1 MYMITSATSEKNIGE
16 VKTPAPSRAAGKT
29 TPAANATATVMGVQ
43 KAQIS
48 ELLSSLSLAQGK
60 LPESLSA
67 KQNTL
72 IRYLSALDGGHAAE
86 LGKNTNPTAKQVG
99 SLVSRLIGKFPDLN
113 RQISDTLSRQGLSGK
128 SGDAL
133 SAEISQNLANL
144 PKIIQEGAPAGRALV
159 EFFAQSAIARLD
171 PKKLN
176 QTLVKQMNNSGLSTV
191 ADTTPRQQREIAKVL
206 DSTVAFI
213 YRNQNRPAG
222 TSVSATASGTA
233 ERSSAG
239 GDFTDPTYRNPV
251 QNRQTSTPQ
260 LSAGEQSALMDK
272 VRNLLSGAAQTAISA
287 RLIEAPG
294 QGAAGEDAD
303 VSEESLN
310 KAEQMLRQFVKEH
323 PGSSDRQPSDLSDA
337 LKQAAASRTGTTTL
351 VDLASGKKTEQTAVD
366 TGATRKT
373 SGQTQETP
381 GEQQTRITQEIAR
394 NFSII
399 HKSFNLDTI
408 EKAVAAI
415 RDLQKQQTLKAENQT
430 VTEQS
435 ADETANPDDLKTV
448 GKMMKSM
455 LSSNN
460 QETAKPSAES
470 QQTVAAKTAVD
481 PQNVPAKTAETESPQ
496 AAAKTTVDLQN
507 AAAKTAAAE
516 TTTAAAKTTVDSQNA
531 PAKTVAAETQQ
542 AAAKTTVN
550 SQNAPAKTVATETQQ
565 AAAKTTVDPQNAPA
579 KTVAAETT
587 TAAAKTTV
595 DPQNAPAKTAAAET
609 TTAAAKTTVDPQNAP
624 AKTAAA
630 ETQQAAAKTTVDP
643 QNATAKTAA
652 AETTTAAAK
661 TTVDP
666 QNAPA
671 KTVAAETTTAAAKT
685 AVDSQNALAK
695 TAAAETP
702 ASVAK
707 TTVDSQNAAEKTAA
721 AETPQAA
728 AKTTVD
734 SQNASA
740 KTAAA
745 ETTTAAAKTTVDPQN
760 APAKTVAAE
769 TTTAT
774 AKTTVDPQNAP
785 AKTVAPET
793 QQAAAKTTVDPQNAV
808 AKTTAAET
816 PQAAAKTTVDPQNAT
831 AKTAATETTASA
843 AKTTVDSQNT
853 AAKTAS
859 AVPQVKNNADP
870 QKAGIREQAA
880 TEPKQTRSTAE
891 MIYQQN
897 KQSVTRTDETI
908 RSKPEQ
914 PSAATARTTDS
925 RAETPTGAEV
935 EKRGL
940 FRKIAGLF
948 TRSESAAAARPADS
962 PQQRPAVQLETPVTA
977 KPVETGTAS
986 PVKTQITATG
996 LNQIMQDF
1004 ADPSIP
1010 DNMKRNAR
1018 NIEQMFN
1025 ASLADTPS
1033 LLQWL
1038 NYMDNPLSGNS
1049 SMSKGLRAWA
1059 SMLVA
1064 VRLKQFGINVEEELR
1079 SPRGKMLKL
1088 LQDGA
1093 DVGDSEQ
1100 WPQKMLDNLTR
1111 HLDTLHNSAQQTRN
1125 EGNVWP
1131 FYLPLPTPKENR
1143 RENCM
1148 LLKRSKSE
1156 EGQDH
1161 GLDLN
1166 FYFEIAPFG
1175 SIGIKVNYN
1184 SPDLKLRA
1192 TAESYDGYSRLRET
1206 LHLLQKRFSELG
1218 LNSSDF
1224 ECRRGSV
1231 KHPSDYTDQE
1241 LQFMQDDEFDGWR
1254 V

>member
-29 TPAANATATVMGVQ
+29 TPAANATATATVMGVQ

-206 DSTVAFI
+206 DSTVSFI

-294 QGAAGEDAD
+294 PGAAGEDAD

-507 AAAKTAAAE
+507 ATAKTAAAE

-531 PAKTVAAETQQ
+531 
-542 AAAKTTVN
+542 AAKT
-550 SQNAPAKTVATETQQ
+550 A
-565 AAAKTTVDPQNAPA
+565 
-579 KTVAAETT
+579 AAETT

-595 DPQNAPAKTAAAET
+595 DSQSAPAKTAAAET

-630 ETQQAAAKTTVDP
+630 ET
-643 QNATAKTAA
+643 
-652 AETTTAAAK
+652 TTAA
-661 TTVDP
+661 
-666 QNAPA
+666 
-671 KTVAAETTTAAAKT
+671 
-685 AVDSQNALAK
+685 
-695 TAAAETP
+695 
-702 ASVAK
+702 
-707 TTVDSQNAAEKTAA
+707 
-721 AETPQAA
+721 
-728 AKTTVD
+728 
-734 SQNASA
+734 
-740 KTAAA
+740 
-745 ETTTAAAKTTVDPQN
+745 
-760 APAKTVAAE
+760 
-769 TTTAT
+769 

-843 AKTTVDSQNT
+843 AKNTVDSQNT

-914 PSAATARTTDS
+914 PSAATARTADA

-962 PQQRPAVQLETPVTA
+962 PQQRPAVQIETPVTA

>member
-206 DSTVAFI
+206 DSTVSFI

-294 QGAAGEDAD
+294 PGAAGEDAD

-470 QQTVAAKTAVD
+470 QQTVAAKTAVA

-516 TTTAAAKTTVDSQNA
+516 TTTAAAKTTVD
-531 PAKTVAAETQQ
+531 
-542 AAAKTTVN
+542 
-550 SQNAPAKTVATETQQ
+550 
-565 AAAKTTVDPQNAPA
+565 PQNAP
-579 KTVAAETT
+579 
-587 TAAAKTTV
+587 
-595 DPQNAPAKTAAAET
+595 
-609 TTAAAKTTVDPQNAP
+609 
-624 AKTAAA
+624 
-630 ETQQAAAKTTVDP
+630 
-643 QNATAKTAA
+643 
-652 AETTTAAAK
+652 
-661 TTVDP
+661 
-666 QNAPA
+666 
-671 KTVAAETTTAAAKT
+671 
-685 AVDSQNALAK
+685 
-695 TAAAETP
+695 
-702 ASVAK
+702 
-707 TTVDSQNAAEKTAA
+707 
-721 AETPQAA
+721 
-728 AKTTVD
+728 
-734 SQNASA
+734 
-740 KTAAA
+740 
-745 ETTTAAAKTTVDPQN
+745 
-760 APAKTVAAE
+760 
-769 TTTAT
+769 
-774 AKTTVDPQNAP
+774 
-785 AKTVAPET
+785 
-793 QQAAAKTTVDPQNAV
+793 
-808 AKTTAAET
+808 
-816 PQAAAKTTVDPQNAT
+816 
-831 AKTAATETTASA
+831 AKTAATETTAST
-843 AKTTVDSQNT
+843 AKNTVDSQNT

-914 PSAATARTTDS
+914 PSAATARTADA

>member
-29 TPAANATATVMGVQ
+29 TSAANATATVMGVQ

-206 DSTVAFI
+206 DSTVSFI

-294 QGAAGEDAD
+294 PGAAGEDAD

-507 AAAKTAAAE
+507 ATAKTAAAE

-531 PAKTVAAETQQ
+531 A
-542 AAAKTTVN
+542 
-550 SQNAPAKTVATETQQ
+550 
-565 AAAKTTVDPQNAPA
+565 
-579 KTVAAETT
+579 
-587 TAAAKTTV
+587 
-595 DPQNAPAKTAAAET
+595 AKTAAAET
-609 TTAAAKTTVDPQNAP
+609 TTAAAKTAVDPQNVP
-624 AKTAAA
+624 
-630 ETQQAAAKTTVDP
+630 
-643 QNATAKTAA
+643 
-652 AETTTAAAK
+652 
-661 TTVDP
+661 
-666 QNAPA
+666 
-671 KTVAAETTTAAAKT
+671 
-685 AVDSQNALAK
+685 
-695 TAAAETP
+695 
-702 ASVAK
+702 
-707 TTVDSQNAAEKTAA
+707 
-721 AETPQAA
+721 
-728 AKTTVD
+728 
-734 SQNASA
+734 A

-785 AKTVAPET
+785 AKTVAAET
-793 QQAAAKTTVDPQNAV
+793 PQAVAKTTVVPQNAP

-914 PSAATARTTDS
+914 PSAATARTADA

-962 PQQRPAVQLETPVTA
+962 PQQRPAVQIETPVTA

-1018 NIEQMFN
+1018 NIEQMFS

>member
-206 DSTVAFI
+206 DSTVSFI

-294 QGAAGEDAD
+294 PGAAGEDAD

-516 TTTAAAKTTVDSQNA
+516 T
-531 PAKTVAAETQQ
+531 
-542 AAAKTTVN
+542 
-550 SQNAPAKTVATETQQ
+550 
-565 AAAKTTVDPQNAPA
+565 PQ
-579 KTVAAETT
+579 
-587 TAAAKTTV
+587 AAAKTTV
-595 DPQNAPAKTAAAET
+595 DPQNAPAKTAA
-609 TTAAAKTTVDPQNAP
+609 
-624 AKTAAA
+624 
-630 ETQQAAAKTTVDP
+630 
-643 QNATAKTAA
+643 
-652 AETTTAAAK
+652 
-661 TTVDP
+661 
-666 QNAPA
+666 
-671 KTVAAETTTAAAKT
+671 
-685 AVDSQNALAK
+685 
-695 TAAAETP
+695 
-702 ASVAK
+702 
-707 TTVDSQNAAEKTAA
+707 
-721 AETPQAA
+721 
-728 AKTTVD
+728 
-734 SQNASA
+734 
-740 KTAAA
+740 
-745 ETTTAAAKTTVDPQN
+745 
-760 APAKTVAAE
+760 
-769 TTTAT
+769 
-774 AKTTVDPQNAP
+774 
-785 AKTVAPET
+785 
-793 QQAAAKTTVDPQNAV
+793 
-808 AKTTAAET
+808 
-816 PQAAAKTTVDPQNAT
+816 
-831 AKTAATETTASA
+831 TETTASA
-843 AKTTVDSQNT
+843 AKNTVDSQNT

-914 PSAATARTTDS
+914 PSAATARTADA

>member
-206 DSTVAFI
+206 DSTVSFI

-294 QGAAGEDAD
+294 PGAAGEDAD

-470 QQTVAAKTAVD
+470 QQTVAAKTAVA

-496 AAAKTTVDLQN
+496 
-507 AAAKTAAAE
+507 
-516 TTTAAAKTTVDSQNA
+516 
-531 PAKTVAAETQQ
+531 
-542 AAAKTTVN
+542 
-550 SQNAPAKTVATETQQ
+550 
-565 AAAKTTVDPQNAPA
+565 
-579 KTVAAETT
+579 
-587 TAAAKTTV
+587 AAAKTTV

-643 QNATAKTAA
+643 QNA
-652 AETTTAAAK
+652 
-661 TTVDP
+661 P
-666 QNAPA
+666 
-671 KTVAAETTTAAAKT
+671 
-685 AVDSQNALAK
+685 
-695 TAAAETP
+695 
-702 ASVAK
+702 
-707 TTVDSQNAAEKTAA
+707 
-721 AETPQAA
+721 
-728 AKTTVD
+728 
-734 SQNASA
+734 
-740 KTAAA
+740 
-745 ETTTAAAKTTVDPQN
+745 
-760 APAKTVAAE
+760 
-769 TTTAT
+769 
-774 AKTTVDPQNAP
+774 
-785 AKTVAPET
+785 
-793 QQAAAKTTVDPQNAV
+793 
-808 AKTTAAET
+808 
-816 PQAAAKTTVDPQNAT
+816 

-843 AKTTVDSQNT
+843 AKNTVDSQNT

-914 PSAATARTTDS
+914 PSAATARTADA

>member
-29 TPAANATATVMGVQ
+29 TSAANATATVMGVQ

-206 DSTVAFI
+206 DSTVSFI

-294 QGAAGEDAD
+294 PGAAGEDAD

-516 TTTAAAKTTVDSQNA
+516 TTTAAAKTTVD
-531 PAKTVAAETQQ
+531 
-542 AAAKTTVN
+542 
-550 SQNAPAKTVATETQQ
+550 
-565 AAAKTTVDPQNAPA
+565 
-579 KTVAAETT
+579 
-587 TAAAKTTV
+587 
-595 DPQNAPAKTAAAET
+595 PQNAPAKTAAAET

-624 AKTAAA
+624 AKTVAP
-630 ETQQAAAKTTVDP
+630 ETQQ
-643 QNATAKTAA
+643 
-652 AETTTAAAK
+652 AAAK

-671 KTVAAETTTAAAKT
+671 KTVAT
-685 AVDSQNALAK
+685 
-695 TAAAETP
+695 
-702 ASVAK
+702 
-707 TTVDSQNAAEKTAA
+707 
-721 AETPQAA
+721 ETPQAA

-734 SQNASA
+734 PQNASA

-769 TTTAT
+769 T
-774 AKTTVDPQNAP
+774 
-785 AKTVAPET
+785 
-793 QQAAAKTTVDPQNAV
+793 
-808 AKTTAAET
+808 
-816 PQAAAKTTVDPQNAT
+816 PQAAAKTTVDPQNAAAKT
-831 AKTAATETTASA
+831 TAAETQQAAAKTTVDSQNAPAKTAAAETTASA

-914 PSAATARTTDS
+914 PSAATARTADA

>member
-294 QGAAGEDAD
+294 PGAAGEDAD

-481 PQNVPAKTAETESPQ
+481 PQNATDKTAAAETPQAEAKTTVDSQNATVKTAAAETPQAAAKTTVVPQNATAKTAAAETPQ
-496 AAAKTTVDLQN
+496 AAAKTTVDPQN
-507 AAAKTAAAE
+507 APAKTAAAETPQATAKTTVDSQNAHAKTVAPETQQAAAKTTVDSQNAATKTAAAGTPQAAAKTTVDPQNAPAKTVAPETTTAAAKTAVDSQNALAKTAATETPQAAAKTTVDSQNVAAKTTAAETTTAAAKTTVDPQNALAKTTAAE

-531 PAKTVAAETQQ
+531 PAKTVA
-542 AAAKTTVN
+542 
-550 SQNAPAKTVATETQQ
+550 TETQQ
-565 AAAKTTVDPQNAPA
+565 A
-579 KTVAAETT
+579 
-587 TAAAKTTV
+587 
-595 DPQNAPAKTAAAET
+595 
-609 TTAAAKTTVDPQNAP
+609 
-624 AKTAAA
+624 
-630 ETQQAAAKTTVDP
+630 
-643 QNATAKTAA
+643 
-652 AETTTAAAK
+652 
-661 TTVDP
+661 
-666 QNAPA
+666 
-671 KTVAAETTTAAAKT
+671 
-685 AVDSQNALAK
+685 
-695 TAAAETP
+695 
-702 ASVAK
+702 
-707 TTVDSQNAAEKTAA
+707 
-721 AETPQAA
+721 
-728 AKTTVD
+728 
-734 SQNASA
+734 
-740 KTAAA
+740 
-745 ETTTAAAKTTVDPQN
+745 
-760 APAKTVAAE
+760 
-769 TTTAT
+769 
-774 AKTTVDPQNAP
+774 
-785 AKTVAPET
+785 
-793 QQAAAKTTVDPQNAV
+793 
-808 AKTTAAET
+808 
-816 PQAAAKTTVDPQNAT
+816 
-831 AKTAATETTASA
+831 A

-853 AAKTAS
+853 AAKTAP
-859 AVPQVKNNADP
+859 AVPQVKDNADL

-914 PSAATARTTDS
+914 PSAATARTADA

-962 PQQRPAVQLETPVTA
+962 PQQRPAVQIETPVTA
-977 KPVETGTAS
+977 KQVETGTAS

-1038 NYMDNPLSGNS
+1038 NYIDNPLSGNS

-1156 EGQDH
+1156 DGQDH

>member
-29 TPAANATATVMGVQ
+29 TPAANATATATVMGVQ

-206 DSTVAFI
+206 DSTVSFI

-294 QGAAGEDAD
+294 PGAAGEDAD

-507 AAAKTAAAE
+507 AAAKTAPAE
-516 TTTAAAKTTVDSQNA
+516 TPQAAAKTTVDSQNA
-531 PAKTVAAETQQ
+531 AEKTAAAET
-542 AAAKTTVN
+542 
-550 SQNAPAKTVATETQQ
+550 PQ
-565 AAAKTTVDPQNAPA
+565 AAAKTTVDSQSAP
-579 KTVAAETT
+579 
-587 TAAAKTTV
+587 
-595 DPQNAPAKTAAAET
+595 
-609 TTAAAKTTVDPQNAP
+609 
-624 AKTAAA
+624 
-630 ETQQAAAKTTVDP
+630 
-643 QNATAKTAA
+643 AKTAA

-707 TTVDSQNAAEKTAA
+707 TTVDSQNASAKTAA
-721 AETPQAA
+721 AETPQA
-728 AKTTVD
+728 T
-734 SQNASA
+734 
-740 KTAAA
+740 
-745 ETTTAAAKTTVDPQN
+745 AKTTVDPQN

-769 TTTAT
+769 TQQAA

-785 AKTVAPET
+785 AKT
-793 QQAAAKTTVDPQNAV
+793 
-808 AKTTAAET
+808 
-816 PQAAAKTTVDPQNAT
+816 
-831 AKTAATETTASA
+831 AATETTASA
-843 AKTTVDSQNT
+843 AKNTVDSQNT

-914 PSAATARTTDS
+914 PSAATARTADA

>member
-206 DSTVAFI
+206 DSTVSFI

-294 QGAAGEDAD
+294 PGAAGEDAD

-516 TTTAAAKTTVDSQNA
+516 TTTAAAKTTVDPQNA

-542 AAAKTTVN
+542 AAAKTTV
-550 SQNAPAKTVATETQQ
+550 
-565 AAAKTTVDPQNAPA
+565 DPQNAP
-579 KTVAAETT
+579 
-587 TAAAKTTV
+587 
-595 DPQNAPAKTAAAET
+595 
-609 TTAAAKTTVDPQNAP
+609 
-624 AKTAAA
+624 
-630 ETQQAAAKTTVDP
+630 
-643 QNATAKTAA
+643 
-652 AETTTAAAK
+652 
-661 TTVDP
+661 
-666 QNAPA
+666 
-671 KTVAAETTTAAAKT
+671 
-685 AVDSQNALAK
+685 
-695 TAAAETP
+695 
-702 ASVAK
+702 
-707 TTVDSQNAAEKTAA
+707 
-721 AETPQAA
+721 
-728 AKTTVD
+728 
-734 SQNASA
+734 
-740 KTAAA
+740 
-745 ETTTAAAKTTVDPQN
+745 
-760 APAKTVAAE
+760 
-769 TTTAT
+769 
-774 AKTTVDPQNAP
+774 
-785 AKTVAPET
+785 
-793 QQAAAKTTVDPQNAV
+793 
-808 AKTTAAET
+808 
-816 PQAAAKTTVDPQNAT
+816 

-843 AKTTVDSQNT
+843 AKNTVDSQNT

-914 PSAATARTTDS
+914 PSAATARTADA

>member
-1 MYMITSATSEKNIGE
+1 MITSATSEKNIGE
-16 VKTPAPSRAAGKT
+16 VKTHAPSRAAGKA

-206 DSTVAFI
+206 DSTVSFI

-233 ERSSAG
+233 EHSSAG

-460 QETAKPSAES
+460 QETAKPSAVS

-496 AAAKTTVDLQN
+496 AAAKTTVDPQN
-507 AAAKTAAAE
+507 ATAKTA
-516 TTTAAAKTTVDSQNA
+516 
-531 PAKTVAAETQQ
+531 
-542 AAAKTTVN
+542 
-550 SQNAPAKTVATETQQ
+550 
-565 AAAKTTVDPQNAPA
+565 
-579 KTVAAETT
+579 AAETT

-609 TTAAAKTTVDPQNAP
+609 TTAAAKTTVDPQNA
-624 AKTAAA
+624 T
-630 ETQQAAAKTTVDP
+630 
-643 QNATAKTAA
+643 
-652 AETTTAAAK
+652 
-661 TTVDP
+661 
-666 QNAPA
+666 
-671 KTVAAETTTAAAKT
+671 
-685 AVDSQNALAK
+685 
-695 TAAAETP
+695 
-702 ASVAK
+702 
-707 TTVDSQNAAEKTAA
+707 
-721 AETPQAA
+721 
-728 AKTTVD
+728 
-734 SQNASA
+734 A

-785 AKTVAPET
+785 AKTVAAET
-793 QQAAAKTTVDPQNAV
+793 QQAAAKTTDDSQNAA

-816 PQAAAKTTVDPQNAT
+816 PQAAAKTTVDPQNAP
-831 AKTAATETTASA
+831 AKTTAAETQQAA
-843 AKTTVDSQNT
+843 AKTTVDPQNT

>member
-1 MYMITSATSEKNIGE
+1 MITSATSEKNIGE
-16 VKTPAPSRAAGKT
+16 VKTHAPSRAAGKA

-206 DSTVAFI
+206 DSTVSFI

-233 ERSSAG
+233 EHSSAG

-460 QETAKPSAES
+460 QETAKPSAVS

-516 TTTAAAKTTVDSQNA
+516 TTTAAAKTTVD
-531 PAKTVAAETQQ
+531 
-542 AAAKTTVN
+542 
-550 SQNAPAKTVATETQQ
+550 
-565 AAAKTTVDPQNAPA
+565 
-579 KTVAAETT
+579 
-587 TAAAKTTV
+587 
-595 DPQNAPAKTAAAET
+595 PQNAPAKTAAAET
-609 TTAAAKTTVDPQNAP
+609 TTAAAKTTVDPQNA
-624 AKTAAA
+624 T
-630 ETQQAAAKTTVDP
+630 
-643 QNATAKTAA
+643 
-652 AETTTAAAK
+652 
-661 TTVDP
+661 
-666 QNAPA
+666 
-671 KTVAAETTTAAAKT
+671 
-685 AVDSQNALAK
+685 
-695 TAAAETP
+695 
-702 ASVAK
+702 
-707 TTVDSQNAAEKTAA
+707 
-721 AETPQAA
+721 
-728 AKTTVD
+728 
-734 SQNASA
+734 A

-785 AKTVAPET
+785 AKTVAAET
-793 QQAAAKTTVDPQNAV
+793 QQAAAKTTVDPQNAP

-816 PQAAAKTTVDPQNAT
+816 PQAAAKTTVDPQNAP
-831 AKTAATETTASA
+831 AKTTAAETQQAA
-843 AKTTVDSQNT
+843 AKTTVDPQNT

>member
-29 TPAANATATVMGVQ
+29 TSAANATATVMGVQ

-206 DSTVAFI
+206 DSTIAFI

-294 QGAAGEDAD
+294 PGAAGEDAD

-507 AAAKTAAAE
+507 ATAKTAAAETTTAAAKTTVDSQNAAAKTAAAETTTAAAKTAVDPQNVPAKTAAAE

-531 PAKTVAAETQQ
+531 PAKTVAAET
-542 AAAKTTVN
+542 T
-550 SQNAPAKTVATETQQ
+550 SAT
-565 AAAKTTVDPQNAPA
+565 AKTTVDSQS
-579 KTVAAETT
+579 
-587 TAAAKTTV
+587 
-595 DPQNAPAKTAAAET
+595 APAKTAAAET

-624 AKTAAA
+624 AKTVAP
-630 ETQQAAAKTTVDP
+630 ETQQA
-643 QNATAKTAA
+643 
-652 AETTTAAAK
+652 
-661 TTVDP
+661 
-666 QNAPA
+666 
-671 KTVAAETTTAAAKT
+671 
-685 AVDSQNALAK
+685 
-695 TAAAETP
+695 
-702 ASVAK
+702 VAK
-707 TTVDSQNAAEKTAA
+707 TTVDSQNAA
-721 AETPQAA
+721 
-728 AKTTVD
+728 
-734 SQNASA
+734 
-740 KTAAA
+740 
-745 ETTTAAAKTTVDPQN
+745 
-760 APAKTVAAE
+760 
-769 TTTAT
+769 
-774 AKTTVDPQNAP
+774 
-785 AKTVAPET
+785 
-793 QQAAAKTTVDPQNAV
+793 

-816 PQAAAKTTVDPQNAT
+816 PQAAAKTTVDP
-831 AKTAATETTASA
+831 
-843 AKTTVDSQNT
+843 QNT

-914 PSAATARTTDS
+914 PSAATARTADA

-1018 NIEQMFN
+1018 NIEQMFS

-1038 NYMDNPLSGNS
+1038 NYIDNPLSGNS

>member
-206 DSTVAFI
+206 DSTVSFI

-294 QGAAGEDAD
+294 PGAAGEDAD

-460 QETAKPSAES
+460 QVTAKLSAES

-507 AAAKTAAAE
+507 ATAKTAAAE

-531 PAKTVAAETQQ
+531 
-542 AAAKTTVN
+542 AAKT
-550 SQNAPAKTVATETQQ
+550 A
-565 AAAKTTVDPQNAPA
+565 
-579 KTVAAETT
+579 AAETT
-587 TAAAKTTV
+587 TAAAKTAV
-595 DPQNAPAKTAAAET
+595 DPQNVPAKTAAAET

-624 AKTAAA
+624 AKTAA
-630 ETQQAAAKTTVDP
+630 
-643 QNATAKTAA
+643 
-652 AETTTAAAK
+652 
-661 TTVDP
+661 
-666 QNAPA
+666 
-671 KTVAAETTTAAAKT
+671 
-685 AVDSQNALAK
+685 
-695 TAAAETP
+695 
-702 ASVAK
+702 
-707 TTVDSQNAAEKTAA
+707 
-721 AETPQAA
+721 
-728 AKTTVD
+728 
-734 SQNASA
+734 
-740 KTAAA
+740 
-745 ETTTAAAKTTVDPQN
+745 
-760 APAKTVAAE
+760 
-769 TTTAT
+769 
-774 AKTTVDPQNAP
+774 
-785 AKTVAPET
+785 
-793 QQAAAKTTVDPQNAV
+793 
-808 AKTTAAET
+808 
-816 PQAAAKTTVDPQNAT
+816 
-831 AKTAATETTASA
+831 TETTASA
-843 AKTTVDSQNT
+843 AKNTVDSQNT

-914 PSAATARTTDS
+914 PSAATARTADA

>member
-294 QGAAGEDAD
+294 PGAAGEDAD

-496 AAAKTTVDLQN
+496 AAAKTTVD
-507 AAAKTAAAE
+507 
-516 TTTAAAKTTVDSQNA
+516 
-531 PAKTVAAETQQ
+531 
-542 AAAKTTVN
+542 
-550 SQNAPAKTVATETQQ
+550 
-565 AAAKTTVDPQNAPA
+565 
-579 KTVAAETT
+579 
-587 TAAAKTTV
+587 
-595 DPQNAPAKTAAAET
+595 
-609 TTAAAKTTVDPQNAP
+609 
-624 AKTAAA
+624 
-630 ETQQAAAKTTVDP
+630 
-643 QNATAKTAA
+643 
-652 AETTTAAAK
+652 
-661 TTVDP
+661 
-666 QNAPA
+666 
-671 KTVAAETTTAAAKT
+671 
-685 AVDSQNALAK
+685 SQNALAK

-707 TTVDSQNAAEKTAA
+707 TTVDPQN
-721 AETPQAA
+721 AA
-728 AKTTVD
+728 AKTT
-734 SQNASA
+734 
-740 KTAAA
+740 AA
-745 ETTTAAAKTTVDPQN
+745 ENPQAAAKTTVDPQN
-760 APAKTVAAE
+760 APAKT
-769 TTTAT
+769 
-774 AKTTVDPQNAP
+774 
-785 AKTVAPET
+785 
-793 QQAAAKTTVDPQNAV
+793 
-808 AKTTAAET
+808 
-816 PQAAAKTTVDPQNAT
+816 
-831 AKTAATETTASA
+831 AATETTASA
-843 AKTTVDSQNT
+843 AKNTVDSQNT

-914 PSAATARTTDS
+914 PSAATARTADA

-1038 NYMDNPLSGNS
+1038 NYIDNPLSGNS

>member
-16 VKTPAPSRAAGKT
+16 VKTPAPSRASGKT

-206 DSTVAFI
+206 DSTVSFI

-233 ERSSAG
+233 EHSSAG

-294 QGAAGEDAD
+294 PGAAGEDAD

-460 QETAKPSAES
+460 QETAKLSAES
-470 QQTVAAKTAVD
+470 QQTVAAKTAVA

-496 AAAKTTVDLQN
+496 AAAKTTVDSQN

-516 TTTAAAKTTVDSQNA
+516 TTASAAKTTVDSQNA
-531 PAKTVAAETQQ
+531 A
-542 AAAKTTVN
+542 
-550 SQNAPAKTVATETQQ
+550 
-565 AAAKTTVDPQNAPA
+565 
-579 KTVAAETT
+579 
-587 TAAAKTTV
+587 
-595 DPQNAPAKTAAAET
+595 AKTAAAET
-609 TTAAAKTTVDPQNAP
+609 P
-624 AKTAAA
+624 
-630 ETQQAAAKTTVDP
+630 QAAAKTTVDP

-671 KTVAAETTTAAAKT
+671 KT
-685 AVDSQNALAK
+685 
-695 TAAAETP
+695 
-702 ASVAK
+702 
-707 TTVDSQNAAEKTAA
+707 
-721 AETPQAA
+721 
-728 AKTTVD
+728 
-734 SQNASA
+734 
-740 KTAAA
+740 AAA
-745 ETTTAAAKTTVDPQN
+745 ETTTAAAKTTVDSQN
-760 APAKTVAAE
+760 AL
-769 TTTAT
+769 
-774 AKTTVDPQNAP
+774 

-793 QQAAAKTTVDPQNAV
+793 QQAAAKTTVDSQNAP
-808 AKTTAAET
+808 AKTVATET
-816 PQAAAKTTVDPQNAT
+816 PQAAAKTTVDPQNAP

-843 AKTTVDSQNT
+843 AKNTVDSQNT

-914 PSAATARTTDS
+914 PSAATARTADA

>member
-294 QGAAGEDAD
+294 PGAAGEDAD

-481 PQNVPAKTAETESPQ
+481 PQNATAKTASAETQQ
-496 AAAKTTVDLQN
+496 AEAKTTVDSQN
-507 AAAKTAAAE
+507 ATVKTAAAE
-516 TTTAAAKTTVDSQNA
+516 TPQATAKTTVDSQNA
-531 PAKTVAAETQQ
+531 PAKTVAPET
-542 AAAKTTVN
+542 
-550 SQNAPAKTVATETQQ
+550 PQ
-565 AAAKTTVDPQNAPA
+565 AAAKTTVDSQN
-579 KTVAAETT
+579 
-587 TAAAKTTV
+587 AAAKTT
-595 DPQNAPAKTAAAET
+595 
-609 TTAAAKTTVDPQNAP
+609 
-624 AKTAAA
+624 AA

-671 KTVAAETTTAAAKT
+671 KTVAT
-685 AVDSQNALAK
+685 
-695 TAAAETP
+695 
-702 ASVAK
+702 
-707 TTVDSQNAAEKTAA
+707 
-721 AETPQAA
+721 
-728 AKTTVD
+728 
-734 SQNASA
+734 
-740 KTAAA
+740 
-745 ETTTAAAKTTVDPQN
+745 
-760 APAKTVAAE
+760 
-769 TTTAT
+769 
-774 AKTTVDPQNAP
+774 
-785 AKTVAPET
+785 
-793 QQAAAKTTVDPQNAV
+793 
-808 AKTTAAET
+808 ET

-914 PSAATARTTDS
+914 PSAATARTADA

>member
-294 QGAAGEDAD
+294 PGAAGEDAD

-455 LSSNN
+455 LSTNN

-470 QQTVAAKTAVD
+470 QQTVAAKTTVD
-481 PQNVPAKTAETESPQ
+481 PQNAPARTAEPETPS
-496 AAAKTTVDLQN
+496 AAAKTAVDSQN

-516 TTTAAAKTTVDSQNA
+516 TTTAAAKTTVDPQNV

-542 AAAKTTVN
+542 
-550 SQNAPAKTVATETQQ
+550 
-565 AAAKTTVDPQNAPA
+565 
-579 KTVAAETT
+579 
-587 TAAAKTTV
+587 AAAKTTV

-609 TTAAAKTTVDPQNAP
+609 TTAAAKTTVDPQNA
-624 AKTAAA
+624 
-630 ETQQAAAKTTVDP
+630 
-643 QNATAKTAA
+643 TAKT
-652 AETTTAAAK
+652 
-661 TTVDP
+661 V
-666 QNAPA
+666 
-671 KTVAAETTTAAAKT
+671 
-685 AVDSQNALAK
+685 
-695 TAAAETP
+695 
-702 ASVAK
+702 
-707 TTVDSQNAAEKTAA
+707 
-721 AETPQAA
+721 
-728 AKTTVD
+728 
-734 SQNASA
+734 
-740 KTAAA
+740 
-745 ETTTAAAKTTVDPQN
+745 
-760 APAKTVAAE
+760 
-769 TTTAT
+769 
-774 AKTTVDPQNAP
+774 
-785 AKTVAPET
+785 
-793 QQAAAKTTVDPQNAV
+793 
-808 AKTTAAET
+808 
-816 PQAAAKTTVDPQNAT
+816 
-831 AKTAATETTASA
+831 ATETTASA
-843 AKTTVDSQNT
+843 AKNTVDSQNT

-914 PSAATARTTDS
+914 PSAATARTADA

-962 PQQRPAVQLETPVTA
+962 PQQRPAVQIETPVTA
-977 KPVETGTAS
+977 KPVETGTVS
-986 PVKTQITATG
+986 PVKTQITDTG

>member
-206 DSTVAFI
+206 DSTVSFI

-294 QGAAGEDAD
+294 PGAAGEDAD

-470 QQTVAAKTAVD
+470 QQTVAAKTAVA
-481 PQNVPAKTAETESPQ
+481 PQNDPAKTAETESPQ
-496 AAAKTTVDLQN
+496 
-507 AAAKTAAAE
+507 
-516 TTTAAAKTTVDSQNA
+516 
-531 PAKTVAAETQQ
+531 
-542 AAAKTTVN
+542 
-550 SQNAPAKTVATETQQ
+550 
-565 AAAKTTVDPQNAPA
+565 
-579 KTVAAETT
+579 
-587 TAAAKTTV
+587 AAAKTTV

-643 QNATAKTAA
+643 QNAPAKTAA

-671 KTVAAETTTAAAKT
+671 KT
-685 AVDSQNALAK
+685 
-695 TAAAETP
+695 AAAET
-702 ASVAK
+702 
-707 TTVDSQNAAEKTAA
+707 Q
-721 AETPQAA
+721 
-728 AKTTVD
+728 
-734 SQNASA
+734 
-740 KTAAA
+740 
-745 ETTTAAAKTTVDPQN
+745 
-760 APAKTVAAE
+760 
-769 TTTAT
+769 
-774 AKTTVDPQNAP
+774 
-785 AKTVAPET
+785 
-793 QQAAAKTTVDPQNAV
+793 
-808 AKTTAAET
+808 
-816 PQAAAKTTVDPQNAT
+816 QAAAKTTVDPQNAT

-914 PSAATARTTDS
+914 PSAATARTADA

-1079 SPRGKMLKL
+1079 SPQGKMLKL

>member
-206 DSTVAFI
+206 DSTVSFI

-294 QGAAGEDAD
+294 PGAAGEDAD

-460 QETAKPSAES
+460 QVTAKLSAES

-496 AAAKTTVDLQN
+496 AAAKTTVDSQNAAAKTTAAETQHAAAKTTVDLQNATAKTAAAETTASAAKTTVDSQN

-516 TTTAAAKTTVDSQNA
+516 T
-531 PAKTVAAETQQ
+531 
-542 AAAKTTVN
+542 
-550 SQNAPAKTVATETQQ
+550 
-565 AAAKTTVDPQNAPA
+565 PQ
-579 KTVAAETT
+579 
-587 TAAAKTTV
+587 AAAKTTV

-609 TTAAAKTTVDPQNAP
+609 TTAAAKTTVD
-624 AKTAAA
+624 
-630 ETQQAAAKTTVDP
+630 
-643 QNATAKTAA
+643 
-652 AETTTAAAK
+652 
-661 TTVDP
+661 
-666 QNAPA
+666 
-671 KTVAAETTTAAAKT
+671 
-685 AVDSQNALAK
+685 SQNAL
-695 TAAAETP
+695 
-702 ASVAK
+702 
-707 TTVDSQNAAEKTAA
+707 
-721 AETPQAA
+721 
-728 AKTTVD
+728 
-734 SQNASA
+734 
-740 KTAAA
+740 
-745 ETTTAAAKTTVDPQN
+745 
-760 APAKTVAAE
+760 
-769 TTTAT
+769 
-774 AKTTVDPQNAP
+774 

-793 QQAAAKTTVDPQNAV
+793 QQAAAKTTVDPQNA
-808 AKTTAAET
+808 
-816 PQAAAKTTVDPQNAT
+816 P

-843 AKTTVDSQNT
+843 AKNTVDSQNT

-914 PSAATARTTDS
+914 PSAATARTADA

-962 PQQRPAVQLETPVTA
+962 PQQRPAVQIETPVTA

-996 LNQIMQDF
+996 LNQIMQDL

>member
-294 QGAAGEDAD
+294 PGAAGEDAD

-516 TTTAAAKTTVDSQNA
+516 TTTAAAKTTVD
-531 PAKTVAAETQQ
+531 
-542 AAAKTTVN
+542 
-550 SQNAPAKTVATETQQ
+550 
-565 AAAKTTVDPQNAPA
+565 
-579 KTVAAETT
+579 
-587 TAAAKTTV
+587 
-595 DPQNAPAKTAAAET
+595 
-609 TTAAAKTTVDPQNAP
+609 
-624 AKTAAA
+624 
-630 ETQQAAAKTTVDP
+630 P
-643 QNATAKTAA
+643 QNATAKT
-652 AETTTAAAK
+652 
-661 TTVDP
+661 V
-666 QNAPA
+666 
-671 KTVAAETTTAAAKT
+671 
-685 AVDSQNALAK
+685 
-695 TAAAETP
+695 
-702 ASVAK
+702 
-707 TTVDSQNAAEKTAA
+707 
-721 AETPQAA
+721 
-728 AKTTVD
+728 
-734 SQNASA
+734 
-740 KTAAA
+740 
-745 ETTTAAAKTTVDPQN
+745 
-760 APAKTVAAE
+760 
-769 TTTAT
+769 
-774 AKTTVDPQNAP
+774 
-785 AKTVAPET
+785 
-793 QQAAAKTTVDPQNAV
+793 
-808 AKTTAAET
+808 
-816 PQAAAKTTVDPQNAT
+816 
-831 AKTAATETTASA
+831 ATETTASA
-843 AKTTVDSQNT
+843 AKNTVDSQNT

-914 PSAATARTTDS
+914 PSAATARTADA

>member
-206 DSTVAFI
+206 DSTVSFI

-294 QGAAGEDAD
+294 PGAAGEDAD

-516 TTTAAAKTTVDSQNA
+516 TTTAAAKTTVD
-531 PAKTVAAETQQ
+531 
-542 AAAKTTVN
+542 
-550 SQNAPAKTVATETQQ
+550 
-565 AAAKTTVDPQNAPA
+565 
-579 KTVAAETT
+579 
-587 TAAAKTTV
+587 
-595 DPQNAPAKTAAAET
+595 PQNAPAKTAAAET

-624 AKTAAA
+624 AKT
-630 ETQQAAAKTTVDP
+630 
-643 QNATAKTAA
+643 
-652 AETTTAAAK
+652 
-661 TTVDP
+661 
-666 QNAPA
+666 
-671 KTVAAETTTAAAKT
+671 
-685 AVDSQNALAK
+685 
-695 TAAAETP
+695 
-702 ASVAK
+702 
-707 TTVDSQNAAEKTAA
+707 
-721 AETPQAA
+721 
-728 AKTTVD
+728 
-734 SQNASA
+734 
-740 KTAAA
+740 
-745 ETTTAAAKTTVDPQN
+745 
-760 APAKTVAAE
+760 
-769 TTTAT
+769 
-774 AKTTVDPQNAP
+774 
-785 AKTVAPET
+785 VAPET
-793 QQAAAKTTVDPQNAV
+793 QQAAAKTTVDSQNAA

-914 PSAATARTTDS
+914 PSAATARTADA

-962 PQQRPAVQLETPVTA
+962 PQQRPAVQIETPVTA

>member
-206 DSTVAFI
+206 DSTVSFI

-294 QGAAGEDAD
+294 PGAAGEDAD

-381 GEQQTRITQEIAR
+381 GKQQTRITQEIAR

-496 AAAKTTVDLQN
+496 AAAKTTVD
-507 AAAKTAAAE
+507 
-516 TTTAAAKTTVDSQNA
+516 
-531 PAKTVAAETQQ
+531 
-542 AAAKTTVN
+542 
-550 SQNAPAKTVATETQQ
+550 
-565 AAAKTTVDPQNAPA
+565 PQNAP
-579 KTVAAETT
+579 
-587 TAAAKTTV
+587 
-595 DPQNAPAKTAAAET
+595 
-609 TTAAAKTTVDPQNAP
+609 
-624 AKTAAA
+624 
-630 ETQQAAAKTTVDP
+630 
-643 QNATAKTAA
+643 
-652 AETTTAAAK
+652 
-661 TTVDP
+661 
-666 QNAPA
+666 
-671 KTVAAETTTAAAKT
+671 
-685 AVDSQNALAK
+685 
-695 TAAAETP
+695 
-702 ASVAK
+702 
-707 TTVDSQNAAEKTAA
+707 
-721 AETPQAA
+721 
-728 AKTTVD
+728 
-734 SQNASA
+734 
-740 KTAAA
+740 
-745 ETTTAAAKTTVDPQN
+745 
-760 APAKTVAAE
+760 
-769 TTTAT
+769 
-774 AKTTVDPQNAP
+774 
-785 AKTVAPET
+785 
-793 QQAAAKTTVDPQNAV
+793 
-808 AKTTAAET
+808 
-816 PQAAAKTTVDPQNAT
+816 
-831 AKTAATETTASA
+831 AKTAATETTAST
-843 AKTTVDSQNT
+843 AKNTVDSQNT

-914 PSAATARTTDS
+914 PSAATARTADA

-962 PQQRPAVQLETPVTA
+962 PQQRPAVQIETPVTA
-977 KPVETGTAS
+977 KPVETGTVS
-986 PVKTQITATG
+986 PVKTQITDTG

>member
-1 MYMITSATSEKNIGE
+1 MYMITSATSDKNIGE

-206 DSTVAFI
+206 DSTVSFI

-287 RLIEAPG
+287 RLIEAPV

-496 AAAKTTVDLQN
+496 AAAKTTVD
-507 AAAKTAAAE
+507 
-516 TTTAAAKTTVDSQNA
+516 
-531 PAKTVAAETQQ
+531 
-542 AAAKTTVN
+542 
-550 SQNAPAKTVATETQQ
+550 
-565 AAAKTTVDPQNAPA
+565 
-579 KTVAAETT
+579 
-587 TAAAKTTV
+587 
-595 DPQNAPAKTAAAET
+595 
-609 TTAAAKTTVDPQNAP
+609 
-624 AKTAAA
+624 
-630 ETQQAAAKTTVDP
+630 P

-652 AETTTAAAK
+652 A
-661 TTVDP
+661 
-666 QNAPA
+666 
-671 KTVAAETTTAAAKT
+671 
-685 AVDSQNALAK
+685 
-695 TAAAETP
+695 
-702 ASVAK
+702 
-707 TTVDSQNAAEKTAA
+707 
-721 AETPQAA
+721 
-728 AKTTVD
+728 
-734 SQNASA
+734 
-740 KTAAA
+740 
-745 ETTTAAAKTTVDPQN
+745 
-760 APAKTVAAE
+760 
-769 TTTAT
+769 
-774 AKTTVDPQNAP
+774 
-785 AKTVAPET
+785 
-793 QQAAAKTTVDPQNAV
+793 
-808 AKTTAAET
+808 
-816 PQAAAKTTVDPQNAT
+816 
-831 AKTAATETTASA
+831 ETTASA

-914 PSAATARTTDS
+914 PSAATARTADA

-962 PQQRPAVQLETPVTA
+962 PQQRPAVQIETPVTA
-977 KPVETGTAS
+977 KPVETGTVS
-986 PVKTQITATG
+986 PVKTQITDTG

>member
-206 DSTVAFI
+206 DSTVSFI

-531 PAKTVAAETQQ
+531 PAKTVAAET
-542 AAAKTTVN
+542 T
-550 SQNAPAKTVATETQQ
+550 SAT
-565 AAAKTTVDPQNAPA
+565 AKTTVDSQSAPA
-579 KTVAAETT
+579 KTAAAETT

-624 AKTAAA
+624 AKTVAP
-630 ETQQAAAKTTVDP
+630 ETQQAV
-643 QNATAKTAA
+643 
-652 AETTTAAAK
+652 
-661 TTVDP
+661 
-666 QNAPA
+666 
-671 KTVAAETTTAAAKT
+671 AKT

-702 ASVAK
+702 A
-707 TTVDSQNAAEKTAA
+707 
-721 AETPQAA
+721 AA

-734 SQNASA
+734 PQNAAA
-740 KTAAA
+740 KTTAA
-745 ETTTAAAKTTVDPQN
+745 ENPQAAAKTTVDPQN
-760 APAKTVAAE
+760 APAKT
-769 TTTAT
+769 
-774 AKTTVDPQNAP
+774 
-785 AKTVAPET
+785 
-793 QQAAAKTTVDPQNAV
+793 
-808 AKTTAAET
+808 
-816 PQAAAKTTVDPQNAT
+816 
-831 AKTAATETTASA
+831 AATETTASA
-843 AKTTVDSQNT
+843 AKNTVDSQNT

-914 PSAATARTTDS
+914 PSAATARTADA

-962 PQQRPAVQLETPVTA
+962 PQQRPAVQIETPVTA

-1156 EGQDH
+1156 DGQDH

>member
-1 MYMITSATSEKNIGE
+1 MYMITSATSDKNIGE

-206 DSTVAFI
+206 DSTVSFI

-294 QGAAGEDAD
+294 PGAAGEDAD

-507 AAAKTAAAE
+507 ATAKTAAAE

-531 PAKTVAAETQQ
+531 A
-542 AAAKTTVN
+542 
-550 SQNAPAKTVATETQQ
+550 
-565 AAAKTTVDPQNAPA
+565 
-579 KTVAAETT
+579 
-587 TAAAKTTV
+587 
-595 DPQNAPAKTAAAET
+595 AKTAAAET
-609 TTAAAKTTVDPQNAP
+609 TTAA
-624 AKTAAA
+624 
-630 ETQQAAAKTTVDP
+630 
-643 QNATAKTAA
+643 
-652 AETTTAAAK
+652 
-661 TTVDP
+661 
-666 QNAPA
+666 
-671 KTVAAETTTAAAKT
+671 
-685 AVDSQNALAK
+685 
-695 TAAAETP
+695 
-702 ASVAK
+702 
-707 TTVDSQNAAEKTAA
+707 
-721 AETPQAA
+721 
-728 AKTTVD
+728 
-734 SQNASA
+734 
-740 KTAAA
+740 
-745 ETTTAAAKTTVDPQN
+745 
-760 APAKTVAAE
+760 
-769 TTTAT
+769 

-793 QQAAAKTTVDPQNAV
+793 QQAAAKTTVDSQNAA

-843 AKTTVDSQNT
+843 AKNTVDSQNT

-914 PSAATARTTDS
+914 PSAATARTADA

>member
-1 MYMITSATSEKNIGE
+1 MITSATSEKNIGE
-16 VKTPAPSRAAGKT
+16 VKTPAPSRAAGKA
-29 TPAANATATVMGVQ
+29 TPAANTTATVMGVQ

-294 QGAAGEDAD
+294 PGAAGEDAD

-496 AAAKTTVDLQN
+496 AVAKTTVDL
-507 AAAKTAAAE
+507 
-516 TTTAAAKTTVDSQNA
+516 
-531 PAKTVAAETQQ
+531 
-542 AAAKTTVN
+542 
-550 SQNAPAKTVATETQQ
+550 
-565 AAAKTTVDPQNAPA
+565 
-579 KTVAAETT
+579 
-587 TAAAKTTV
+587 
-595 DPQNAPAKTAAAET
+595 
-609 TTAAAKTTVDPQNAP
+609 
-624 AKTAAA
+624 
-630 ETQQAAAKTTVDP
+630 

-671 KTVAAETTTAAAKT
+671 KTVAPETQQAA
-685 AVDSQNALAK
+685 
-695 TAAAETP
+695 
-702 ASVAK
+702 AK
-707 TTVDSQNAAEKTAA
+707 TTVDSQNAAAKTTA

-734 SQNASA
+734 SQNAPA
-740 KTAAA
+740 KTVAA
-745 ETTTAAAKTTVDPQN
+745 ETQQAATKTTVDPQN

-769 TTTAT
+769 T
-774 AKTTVDPQNAP
+774 Q
-785 AKTVAPET
+785 
-793 QQAAAKTTVDPQNAV
+793 
-808 AKTTAAET
+808 
-816 PQAAAKTTVDPQNAT
+816 QAAAKTTVDPQNAT

-870 QKAGIREQAA
+870 QKAGIREPVA

-897 KQSVTRTDETI
+897 KPSVTRADETI

-914 PSAATARTTDS
+914 QSVTTARTADA

-948 TRSESAAAARPADS
+948 IRSESAATARPSDS

-1156 EGQDH
+1156 DGQDH

>member
-294 QGAAGEDAD
+294 PGAAGEDAD

-507 AAAKTAAAE
+507 AT
-516 TTTAAAKTTVDSQNA
+516 
-531 PAKTVAAETQQ
+531 
-542 AAAKTTVN
+542 
-550 SQNAPAKTVATETQQ
+550 
-565 AAAKTTVDPQNAPA
+565 
-579 KTVAAETT
+579 
-587 TAAAKTTV
+587 
-595 DPQNAPAKTAAAET
+595 AKTAAAET

-630 ETQQAAAKTTVDP
+630 ETQ
-643 QNATAKTAA
+643 
-652 AETTTAAAK
+652 
-661 TTVDP
+661 
-666 QNAPA
+666 
-671 KTVAAETTTAAAKT
+671 
-685 AVDSQNALAK
+685 
-695 TAAAETP
+695 
-702 ASVAK
+702 
-707 TTVDSQNAAEKTAA
+707 
-721 AETPQAA
+721 
-728 AKTTVD
+728 
-734 SQNASA
+734 
-740 KTAAA
+740 
-745 ETTTAAAKTTVDPQN
+745 
-760 APAKTVAAE
+760 
-769 TTTAT
+769 
-774 AKTTVDPQNAP
+774 
-785 AKTVAPET
+785 
-793 QQAAAKTTVDPQNAV
+793 
-808 AKTTAAET
+808 
-816 PQAAAKTTVDPQNAT
+816 QAAAKTTVDPQNAT

-914 PSAATARTTDS
+914 PSAATARTADA

>member
-1 MYMITSATSEKNIGE
+1 MYMITSATSDKNVGD
-16 VKTPAPSRAAGKT
+16 VKTSAPSRAAGKT
-29 TPAANATATVMGVQ
+29 TPAANTTATVMGVQ

-294 QGAAGEDAD
+294 PGAAGEDAD

-481 PQNVPAKTAETESPQ
+481 PQNAPARTAEPETPS
-496 AAAKTTVDLQN
+496 
-507 AAAKTAAAE
+507 AAAKTA
-516 TTTAAAKTTVDSQNA
+516 VDSQNA
-531 PAKTVAAETQQ
+531 A
-542 AAAKTTVN
+542 
-550 SQNAPAKTVATETQQ
+550 
-565 AAAKTTVDPQNAPA
+565 
-579 KTVAAETT
+579 
-587 TAAAKTTV
+587 
-595 DPQNAPAKTAAAET
+595 AKTAAAET

-671 KTVAAETTTAAAKT
+671 KTVAPET
-685 AVDSQNALAK
+685 Q
-695 TAAAETP
+695 
-702 ASVAK
+702 
-707 TTVDSQNAAEKTAA
+707 
-721 AETPQAA
+721 QAA
-728 AKTTVD
+728 
-734 SQNASA
+734 
-740 KTAAA
+740 
-745 ETTTAAAKTTVDPQN
+745 
-760 APAKTVAAE
+760 
-769 TTTAT
+769 

-793 QQAAAKTTVDPQNAV
+793 QQAAAKTTVDSQNAAAKTTVDPQNAV

-914 PSAATARTTDS
+914 PSAATARTADA

-1018 NIEQMFN
+1018 NIEQMFS

>member
-206 DSTVAFI
+206 DSTVSFI

-251 QNRQTSTPQ
+251 QNRQPSTPQ

-516 TTTAAAKTTVDSQNA
+516 TTTAAAKTTVD
-531 PAKTVAAETQQ
+531 
-542 AAAKTTVN
+542 
-550 SQNAPAKTVATETQQ
+550 
-565 AAAKTTVDPQNAPA
+565 
-579 KTVAAETT
+579 
-587 TAAAKTTV
+587 
-595 DPQNAPAKTAAAET
+595 PQNAPAKTAAAET

-630 ETQQAAAKTTVDP
+630 ETPQAAAKTTVDP

-671 KTVAAETTTAAAKT
+671 KTVAPET
-685 AVDSQNALAK
+685 Q
-695 TAAAETP
+695 
-702 ASVAK
+702 
-707 TTVDSQNAAEKTAA
+707 
-721 AETPQAA
+721 QAA

-734 SQNASA
+734 SQNAA
-740 KTAAA
+740 
-745 ETTTAAAKTTVDPQN
+745 
-760 APAKTVAAE
+760 
-769 TTTAT
+769 
-774 AKTTVDPQNAP
+774 
-785 AKTVAPET
+785 
-793 QQAAAKTTVDPQNAV
+793 

-870 QKAGIREQAA
+870 KKAGIREQAA

-948 TRSESAAAARPADS
+948 TRSQSAAAARPADS

-1156 EGQDH
+1156 DGQDH

>member
-206 DSTVAFI
+206 DSTVSFI

-294 QGAAGEDAD
+294 PGAAGEDAD

-470 QQTVAAKTAVD
+470 QQTVAAKTAVA
-481 PQNVPAKTAETESPQ
+481 PQNDPAKTAETESPQ
-496 AAAKTTVDLQN
+496 
-507 AAAKTAAAE
+507 
-516 TTTAAAKTTVDSQNA
+516 
-531 PAKTVAAETQQ
+531 
-542 AAAKTTVN
+542 
-550 SQNAPAKTVATETQQ
+550 
-565 AAAKTTVDPQNAPA
+565 
-579 KTVAAETT
+579 
-587 TAAAKTTV
+587 AAAKTTV

-643 QNATAKTAA
+643 QNAAAKTAA

-661 TTVDP
+661 TTVDS

-671 KTVAAETTTAAAKT
+671 KTVAAETTSAT
-685 AVDSQNALAK
+685 
-695 TAAAETP
+695 
-702 ASVAK
+702 AK
-707 TTVDSQNAAEKTAA
+707 TTVDSQSA
-721 AETPQAA
+721 P
-728 AKTTVD
+728 
-734 SQNASA
+734 A

-793 QQAAAKTTVDPQNAV
+793 QQAAAKTTVDSQNAA

-843 AKTTVDSQNT
+843 AKNTVDSQNT

-914 PSAATARTTDS
+914 PSAATARTADA

-962 PQQRPAVQLETPVTA
+962 PQQRPAVQIETPVTA

>member
-1 MYMITSATSEKNIGE
+1 MITSATSEKNIGE
-16 VKTPAPSRAAGKT
+16 VKTPAPSRAAGKA
-29 TPAANATATVMGVQ
+29 TPAANTTATVMGVQ

-222 TSVSATASGTA
+222 TSISATASGTA

-294 QGAAGEDAD
+294 PGAAGEDAD

-507 AAAKTAAAE
+507 AT
-516 TTTAAAKTTVDSQNA
+516 
-531 PAKTVAAETQQ
+531 
-542 AAAKTTVN
+542 
-550 SQNAPAKTVATETQQ
+550 
-565 AAAKTTVDPQNAPA
+565 
-579 KTVAAETT
+579 
-587 TAAAKTTV
+587 
-595 DPQNAPAKTAAAET
+595 AKTAAAET

-643 QNATAKTAA
+643 QNAPAKTAETESPQAAAKTTVDPQNAPAKTAA
-652 AETTTAAAK
+652 AETPQAAAKTTLDPQNAPAKTAAAETQQAAAK

-671 KTVAAETTTAAAKT
+671 KTVATET
-685 AVDSQNALAK
+685 Q
-695 TAAAETP
+695 
-702 ASVAK
+702 
-707 TTVDSQNAAEKTAA
+707 
-721 AETPQAA
+721 QAA

-734 SQNASA
+734 SQNA
-740 KTAAA
+740 
-745 ETTTAAAKTTVDPQN
+745 AAKTT
-760 APAKTVAAE
+760 AAE
-769 TTTAT
+769 T
-774 AKTTVDPQNAP
+774 P
-785 AKTVAPET
+785 
-793 QQAAAKTTVDPQNAV
+793 QAAAKPAVDSQNAA

-870 QKAGIREQAA
+870 QKAGIREPVA

-897 KQSVTRTDETI
+897 KPSVTRTDETI

-914 PSAATARTTDS
+914 QSVTTARTADA

-948 TRSESAAAARPADS
+948 IRSESAATARPSDS

-1156 EGQDH
+1156 DGQDH

-1241 LQFMQDDEFDGWR
+1241 LQFMQDDEFDEWR

>member
-1 MYMITSATSEKNIGE
+1 MITSATSEKNIGE

-29 TPAANATATVMGVQ
+29 TSAANATATVMGVQ

-206 DSTVAFI
+206 DSTVSFI

-294 QGAAGEDAD
+294 PGAAGEDAD

-460 QETAKPSAES
+460 QETAKLSAES
-470 QQTVAAKTAVD
+470 QQTVTAKTAVD

-507 AAAKTAAAE
+507 ATAKTAAAETTTAAAKTTVDSQNAAAKTAAAETTTAAAKTAVDPQNVPAKTAAAE

-531 PAKTVAAETQQ
+531 PAKTVAAET
-542 AAAKTTVN
+542 T
-550 SQNAPAKTVATETQQ
+550 SAT
-565 AAAKTTVDPQNAPA
+565 AKTTVDSQS
-579 KTVAAETT
+579 
-587 TAAAKTTV
+587 
-595 DPQNAPAKTAAAET
+595 APAKTAAAET

-643 QNATAKTAA
+643 QNAPAKTAA

-671 KTVAAETTTAAAKT
+671 KTVAPETQQA
-685 AVDSQNALAK
+685 
-695 TAAAETP
+695 
-702 ASVAK
+702 VAK
-707 TTVDSQNAAEKTAA
+707 TTVDSQNAA
-721 AETPQAA
+721 
-728 AKTTVD
+728 
-734 SQNASA
+734 
-740 KTAAA
+740 
-745 ETTTAAAKTTVDPQN
+745 
-760 APAKTVAAE
+760 
-769 TTTAT
+769 
-774 AKTTVDPQNAP
+774 
-785 AKTVAPET
+785 
-793 QQAAAKTTVDPQNAV
+793 

-870 QKAGIREQAA
+870 QKAGVREQAA

-914 PSAATARTTDS
+914 PSAATARTADA

-1018 NIEQMFN
+1018 NIEQMFS

-1038 NYMDNPLSGNS
+1038 NYIDNPLSGNS

>member
-294 QGAAGEDAD
+294 PGAAGEDAD

-373 SGQTQETP
+373 SGQTQGTP

-460 QETAKPSAES
+460 QVTAKLSAES

-516 TTTAAAKTTVDSQNA
+516 TTTAAAKTTVD
-531 PAKTVAAETQQ
+531 
-542 AAAKTTVN
+542 
-550 SQNAPAKTVATETQQ
+550 
-565 AAAKTTVDPQNAPA
+565 
-579 KTVAAETT
+579 
-587 TAAAKTTV
+587 
-595 DPQNAPAKTAAAET
+595 
-609 TTAAAKTTVDPQNAP
+609 
-624 AKTAAA
+624 
-630 ETQQAAAKTTVDP
+630 
-643 QNATAKTAA
+643 
-652 AETTTAAAK
+652 
-661 TTVDP
+661 P

-685 AVDSQNALAK
+685 A
-695 TAAAETP
+695 
-702 ASVAK
+702 
-707 TTVDSQNAAEKTAA
+707 
-721 AETPQAA
+721 
-728 AKTTVD
+728 
-734 SQNASA
+734 
-740 KTAAA
+740 
-745 ETTTAAAKTTVDPQN
+745 
-760 APAKTVAAE
+760 
-769 TTTAT
+769 
-774 AKTTVDPQNAP
+774 
-785 AKTVAPET
+785 
-793 QQAAAKTTVDPQNAV
+793 
-808 AKTTAAET
+808 
-816 PQAAAKTTVDPQNAT
+816 
-831 AKTAATETTASA
+831 
-843 AKTTVDSQNT
+843 VDSQNT

-914 PSAATARTTDS
+914 PSAATARTADA

-948 TRSESAAAARPADS
+948 TRSESAATARPADS

-1156 EGQDH
+1156 DGQDH

-1192 TAESYDGYSRLRET
+1192 TAESYDGYSPLRET

>member
-206 DSTVAFI
+206 DSTVSFI

-294 QGAAGEDAD
+294 PGAAGEDAD

-470 QQTVAAKTAVD
+470 QQTVAAKTAVA

-496 AAAKTTVDLQN
+496 
-507 AAAKTAAAE
+507 
-516 TTTAAAKTTVDSQNA
+516 
-531 PAKTVAAETQQ
+531 
-542 AAAKTTVN
+542 
-550 SQNAPAKTVATETQQ
+550 
-565 AAAKTTVDPQNAPA
+565 
-579 KTVAAETT
+579 
-587 TAAAKTTV
+587 AAAKTTV

-624 AKTAAA
+624 AKT
-630 ETQQAAAKTTVDP
+630 V
-643 QNATAKTAA
+643 A

-707 TTVDSQNAAEKTAA
+707 TTVDPQN
-721 AETPQAA
+721 AA
-728 AKTTVD
+728 AKTT
-734 SQNASA
+734 
-740 KTAAA
+740 AA
-745 ETTTAAAKTTVDPQN
+745 ENPQAAAKTTVDPQN
-760 APAKTVAAE
+760 APAKT
-769 TTTAT
+769 
-774 AKTTVDPQNAP
+774 
-785 AKTVAPET
+785 
-793 QQAAAKTTVDPQNAV
+793 
-808 AKTTAAET
+808 
-816 PQAAAKTTVDPQNAT
+816 
-831 AKTAATETTASA
+831 AATETTASA
-843 AKTTVDSQNT
+843 AKNTVDSQNT

-914 PSAATARTTDS
+914 PSAATARTADA

-948 TRSESAAAARPADS
+948 TRSESAAAARPANS
-962 PQQRPAVQLETPVTA
+962 QQQRTAVQLETPVTA

>member
-206 DSTVAFI
+206 DSTVSFI

-294 QGAAGEDAD
+294 PGAAGEDAD

-481 PQNVPAKTAETESPQ
+481 PQN
-496 AAAKTTVDLQN
+496 
-507 AAAKTAAAE
+507 
-516 TTTAAAKTTVDSQNA
+516 
-531 PAKTVAAETQQ
+531 
-542 AAAKTTVN
+542 
-550 SQNAPAKTVATETQQ
+550 
-565 AAAKTTVDPQNAPA
+565 
-579 KTVAAETT
+579 
-587 TAAAKTTV
+587 
-595 DPQNAPAKTAAAET
+595 APAKTAAAET
-609 TTAAAKTTVDPQNAP
+609 TTAAAKTTVEPQNAP
-624 AKTAAA
+624 AKT
-630 ETQQAAAKTTVDP
+630 V
-643 QNATAKTAA
+643 A

-707 TTVDSQNAAEKTAA
+707 TTVDPQNAAAKTTAA
-721 AETPQAA
+721 ENPQAA
-728 AKTTVD
+728 AKTTV
-734 SQNASA
+734 
-740 KTAAA
+740 
-745 ETTTAAAKTTVDPQN
+745 VPQN
-760 APAKTVAAE
+760 AP
-769 TTTAT
+769 
-774 AKTTVDPQNAP
+774 
-785 AKTVAPET
+785 
-793 QQAAAKTTVDPQNAV
+793 
-808 AKTTAAET
+808 
-816 PQAAAKTTVDPQNAT
+816 

-843 AKTTVDSQNT
+843 AKNTVDSQNT

-914 PSAATARTTDS
+914 PSAATARTADA

>member
-29 TPAANATATVMGVQ
+29 TSAANATATVMGVQ

-206 DSTVAFI
+206 DSTVSFI

-294 QGAAGEDAD
+294 PGAAGEDAD

-496 AAAKTTVDLQN
+496 AAAKTTVD
-507 AAAKTAAAE
+507 
-516 TTTAAAKTTVDSQNA
+516 
-531 PAKTVAAETQQ
+531 
-542 AAAKTTVN
+542 
-550 SQNAPAKTVATETQQ
+550 
-565 AAAKTTVDPQNAPA
+565 
-579 KTVAAETT
+579 
-587 TAAAKTTV
+587 
-595 DPQNAPAKTAAAET
+595 PQNAPAKTAAAET

-624 AKTAAA
+624 AKT
-630 ETQQAAAKTTVDP
+630 
-643 QNATAKTAA
+643 
-652 AETTTAAAK
+652 
-661 TTVDP
+661 
-666 QNAPA
+666 
-671 KTVAAETTTAAAKT
+671 
-685 AVDSQNALAK
+685 
-695 TAAAETP
+695 
-702 ASVAK
+702 
-707 TTVDSQNAAEKTAA
+707 
-721 AETPQAA
+721 
-728 AKTTVD
+728 
-734 SQNASA
+734 
-740 KTAAA
+740 
-745 ETTTAAAKTTVDPQN
+745 
-760 APAKTVAAE
+760 
-769 TTTAT
+769 
-774 AKTTVDPQNAP
+774 
-785 AKTVAPET
+785 VAPET
-793 QQAAAKTTVDPQNAV
+793 QQAAAKTTVDSQNAA
-808 AKTTAAET
+808 AKTTAAETPQAAAKPAVDSQNAAAKTAAAET

-843 AKTTVDSQNT
+843 AKNTVDSQNT

-914 PSAATARTTDS
+914 PSAATARTADA

-1079 SPRGKMLKL
+1079 SPQGKMLKL

>member
-29 TPAANATATVMGVQ
+29 TSAANATATVMGVQ

-206 DSTVAFI
+206 DSTVSFI

-294 QGAAGEDAD
+294 PGAAGEDAD

-507 AAAKTAAAE
+507 ATAKTAAAE

-531 PAKTVAAETQQ
+531 AAKTAAAETTTAAAKTAVDPQNVPAKTAAAETQQ
-542 AAAKTTVN
+542 
-550 SQNAPAKTVATETQQ
+550 
-565 AAAKTTVDPQNAPA
+565 
-579 KTVAAETT
+579 
-587 TAAAKTTV
+587 AAAKTTV

-624 AKTAAA
+624 AKTVAP
-630 ETQQAAAKTTVDP
+630 ETQQAVAKTTIDS
-643 QNATAKTAA
+643 QNAT
-652 AETTTAAAK
+652 
-661 TTVDP
+661 
-666 QNAPA
+666 A
-671 KTVAAETTTAAAKT
+671 KTVAAETTTA
-685 AVDSQNALAK
+685 
-695 TAAAETP
+695 
-702 ASVAK
+702 
-707 TTVDSQNAAEKTAA
+707 
-721 AETPQAA
+721 
-728 AKTTVD
+728 
-734 SQNASA
+734 
-740 KTAAA
+740 
-745 ETTTAAAKTTVDPQN
+745 
-760 APAKTVAAE
+760 
-769 TTTAT
+769 
-774 AKTTVDPQNAP
+774 
-785 AKTVAPET
+785 
-793 QQAAAKTTVDPQNAV
+793 
-808 AKTTAAET
+808 
-816 PQAAAKTTVDPQNAT
+816 
-831 AKTAATETTASA
+831 A

-870 QKAGIREQAA
+870 QKAGVREQAA

-914 PSAATARTTDS
+914 PSAATARTADA

>member
-29 TPAANATATVMGVQ
+29 TSAANATATVMGVQ

-206 DSTVAFI
+206 DSTVSFI

-294 QGAAGEDAD
+294 PGAAGEDAD

-516 TTTAAAKTTVDSQNA
+516 TTTAAAKTTVD
-531 PAKTVAAETQQ
+531 
-542 AAAKTTVN
+542 
-550 SQNAPAKTVATETQQ
+550 
-565 AAAKTTVDPQNAPA
+565 PQNAP
-579 KTVAAETT
+579 
-587 TAAAKTTV
+587 
-595 DPQNAPAKTAAAET
+595 
-609 TTAAAKTTVDPQNAP
+609 
-624 AKTAAA
+624 
-630 ETQQAAAKTTVDP
+630 
-643 QNATAKTAA
+643 AKTAA

-707 TTVDSQNAAEKTAA
+707 TTVDSQNASAKTAA
-721 AETPQAA
+721 AETPQ
-728 AKTTVD
+728 
-734 SQNASA
+734 
-740 KTAAA
+740 
-745 ETTTAAAKTTVDPQN
+745 
-760 APAKTVAAE
+760 
-769 TTTAT
+769 AT
-774 AKTTVDPQNAP
+774 AKTTVDPQNA
-785 AKTVAPET
+785 A
-793 QQAAAKTTVDPQNAV
+793 

-816 PQAAAKTTVDPQNAT
+816 PQAAAKTTVDPQNAP

-843 AKTTVDSQNT
+843 AKNTVDSQNT

-914 PSAATARTTDS
+914 PSAATARTADA

>member
-460 QETAKPSAES
+460 QETAKPSAVS

-516 TTTAAAKTTVDSQNA
+516 TTTAAAKTTVD
-531 PAKTVAAETQQ
+531 
-542 AAAKTTVN
+542 
-550 SQNAPAKTVATETQQ
+550 
-565 AAAKTTVDPQNAPA
+565 
-579 KTVAAETT
+579 
-587 TAAAKTTV
+587 
-595 DPQNAPAKTAAAET
+595 
-609 TTAAAKTTVDPQNAP
+609 
-624 AKTAAA
+624 
-630 ETQQAAAKTTVDP
+630 
-643 QNATAKTAA
+643 
-652 AETTTAAAK
+652 
-661 TTVDP
+661 
-666 QNAPA
+666 
-671 KTVAAETTTAAAKT
+671 
-685 AVDSQNALAK
+685 
-695 TAAAETP
+695 
-702 ASVAK
+702 
-707 TTVDSQNAAEKTAA
+707 
-721 AETPQAA
+721 
-728 AKTTVD
+728 
-734 SQNASA
+734 
-740 KTAAA
+740 
-745 ETTTAAAKTTVDPQN
+745 
-760 APAKTVAAE
+760 
-769 TTTAT
+769 
-774 AKTTVDPQNAP
+774 PQNAP

-793 QQAAAKTTVDPQNAV
+793 QQAAAKTTVDPQNAA

-816 PQAAAKTTVDPQNAT
+816 PQATAKTTVDSQNAPAKTVAAETQQAAAKTTVDPQNAT

-914 PSAATARTTDS
+914 PSAATARTADA

-1156 EGQDH
+1156 DGQDH